1 MDFRIGSEM
10 LNTLEAIQILETK
23 KRFFTFWQEK
33 GAALNMEFKIHI
45 FGQIHIDSASYRTL
59 GSDYLSKSF
68 PCLSG
73 PV

>member
-1 MDFRIGSEM
+1 
-10 LNTLEAIQILETK
+10 
-23 KRFFTFWQEK
+23 
-33 GAALNMEFKIHI
+33 MEFKIHI